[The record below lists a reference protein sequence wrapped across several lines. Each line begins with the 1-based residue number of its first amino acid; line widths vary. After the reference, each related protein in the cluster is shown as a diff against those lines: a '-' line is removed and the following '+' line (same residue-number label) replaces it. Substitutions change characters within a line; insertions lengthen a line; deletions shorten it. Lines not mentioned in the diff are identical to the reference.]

1 MPYYKV
7 KIRVHSIDKEYGF
20 PAENMEE
27 AKVRMQEYFDSAV
40 SENTGVCTVEQK

>member
-7 KIRVHSIDKEYGF
+7 KIRVHQVDREYGF

-27 AKVRMQEYFDSAV
+27 AEVRMREYFDSSV
-40 SENTGVCTVEQK
+40 SENTEICRVEQK